1 MYNFMLSVARFFT
14 LVYEEGKKYTRS
26 GNDFIEDPK
35 GKYTYQDGSMV
46 STAESGL
53 ESVGTELVTKI
64 MSIMGIVMPIV
75 FSIVTVLGVAYSV
88 VLGINYAKAEDS
100 EKREEAKKRLT
111 GAVIGFGIAIV
122 LSALIWG
129 LSQVEG
135 IWTGLFG

>member
-1 MYNFMLSVARFFT
+1 MYNFMLSVARFFVAET
-14 LVYEEGKKYTRS
+14 SSAT
-26 GNDFIEDPK
+26 
-35 GKYTYQDGSMV
+35 
-46 STAESGL
+46 ESGL
-53 ESVGTELVTKI
+53 VGIGNSLVSKVK
-64 MSIMGIVMPIV
+64 SIMGIVMPIV

-129 LSQVEG
+129 LSQ
-135 IWTGLFG
+135 IDSLWQNLFKTN